1 MDAVAGAVQWVNH
14 METTSKEIG
23 ARLQKLLYEKHM
35 SQRELS
41 ERIGVREASVS
52 RYVRGERVPKADVA
66 ARIAQALGTT
76 TDYILGRD
84 TSDPEISYDRLMR
97 DVERYSGEWTK
108 AQKIA
113 LLIQLFD

>member
-1 MDAVAGAVQWVNH
+1 MNH

-41 ERIGVREASVS
+41 EHIGVREGSVS

-97 DVERYSGEWTK
+97 DVERYSGTWTK

>member
-1 MDAVAGAVQWVNH
+1 MKIPLRILRRKSMG
-14 METTSKEIG
+14 TTSKEIG

-41 ERIGVREASVS
+41 EHIGVREGSVS

>member
-1 MDAVAGAVQWVNH
+1 MG
-14 METTSKEIG
+14 TTSKEIG
-23 ARLQKLLYEKHM
+23 TRLQKLLYEKNM

-41 ERIGVREASVS
+41 EIIGVTDTTVS

>member
-1 MDAVAGAVQWVNH
+1 MG
-14 METTSKEIG
+14 TTSKEIG
-23 ARLQKLLYEKHM
+23 SRLQKLLYEKNM

-41 ERIGVREASVS
+41 EIIGGMDVTVS
-52 RYVRGERVPKADVA
+52 RYVRGERVPKADIVT
-66 ARIAQALGTT
+66 RIAKVLGTT

>member
-1 MDAVAGAVQWVNH
+1 MG
-14 METTSKEIG
+14 TTSKEIG
-23 ARLQKLLYEKHM
+23 TRLQKLLQEKDI

-41 ERIGVREASVS
+41 ERIGVTDVTVS
-52 RYVRGERVPKADVA
+52 RYVRGERVPKADIA
-66 ARIAQALGTT
+66 TKIAQALGTT

>member
-1 MDAVAGAVQWVNH
+1 MG
-14 METTSKEIG
+14 TTSKEIG
-23 ARLQKLLYEKHM
+23 TRLQKLLYEKNM

-41 ERIGVREASVS
+41 EIIGVTDTTVS

-97 DVERYSGEWTK
+97 DVERYSG
-108 AQKIA
+108 
-113 LLIQLFD
+113 

>member
-1 MDAVAGAVQWVNH
+1 MG
-14 METTSKEIG
+14 TTSKEIG

-41 ERIGVREASVS
+41 EHIGVREGSVS

-97 DVERYSGEWTK
+97 DVERYSGKWTK

>member
-1 MDAVAGAVQWVNH
+1 MG
-14 METTSKEIG
+14 TTSKEIG
-23 ARLQKLLYEKHM
+23 SRLQKLLYEKNM

-41 ERIGVREASVS
+41 EIIGVTDVTVS
-52 RYVRGERVPKADVA
+52 RYVSGERVPKADIA

-84 TSDPEISYDRLMR
+84 TGDPEISYDRLMR

>member
-1 MDAVAGAVQWVNH
+1 MG
-14 METTSKEIG
+14 TTSKEIG

-41 ERIGVREASVS
+41 EHIGVQEGSVS

>member
-1 MDAVAGAVQWVNH
+1 MG
-14 METTSKEIG
+14 TTSKEIG
-23 ARLQKLLYEKHM
+23 TRLQKLLYEKHM

-41 ERIGVREASVS
+41 EIIGVTDVTVS

>member
-1 MDAVAGAVQWVNH
+1 MY
-14 METTSKEIG
+14 K
-23 ARLQKLLYEKHM
+23 KHM

-41 ERIGVREASVS
+41 EHIGVREGSVS

>member
-1 MDAVAGAVQWVNH
+1 MG
-14 METTSKEIG
+14 TTSEEIG
-23 ARLQKLLYEKHM
+23 TRLQKLLQEKDI

-41 ERIGVREASVS
+41 ERIGAKEVTVS
-52 RYVRGERVPKADVA
+52 RYVNGQRIMRADVA
-66 ARIAQALGTT
+66 VKIAQALGTT

-84 TSDPEISYDRLMR
+84 TSGPEVNYDRIMR
-97 DVERYSGEWTK
+97 DVERYSGAWTK

>member
-1 MDAVAGAVQWVNH
+1 MG
-14 METTSKEIG
+14 TTPKEIG
-23 ARLQKLLYEKHM
+23 ARLQKLLYVKNM

-41 ERIGVREASVS
+41 EIIGVRDVTVS
-52 RYVRGERVPKADVA
+52 RYVNGQRVPKADVA

-84 TSDPEISYDRLMR
+84 TSDPEVSYDRIMR
-97 DVERYSGEWTK
+97 DVERYSGQWTK

-113 LLIQLFD
+113 LLIQLLD

>member
-1 MDAVAGAVQWVNH
+1 MG
-14 METTSKEIG
+14 TTSKEIG

-41 ERIGVREASVS
+41 EHIGVREGSVS